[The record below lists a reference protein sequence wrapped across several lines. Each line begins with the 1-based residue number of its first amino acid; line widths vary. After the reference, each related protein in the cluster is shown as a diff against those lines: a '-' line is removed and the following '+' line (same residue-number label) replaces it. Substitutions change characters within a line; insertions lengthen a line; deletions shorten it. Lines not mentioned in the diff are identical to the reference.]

1 MRQMKI
7 SEVMNEV
14 ISTIKSD
21 KVHSYEYQQG
31 FDGNNVYKRL
41 PASEQTYSIKAVDD
55 MVANGT
61 WICPINTTATSPSFN
76 PCRNIVSIPCKDR
89 YSNKMDILTMFG
101 DEHMQSYYC
110 DLFHEMTHST
120 KKVEK
125 WSKQRKAGGKFGDR
139 DYAREELLA
148 ESTALVISK
157 LFGFSPS
164 ILKSSMA
171 YIYGWMTPMRE
182 DTSILQDTDLQHD
195 IMKAANII
203 IAHINKL
210 SNKPILPKL
219 I

>member
-1 MRQMKI
+1 MKI

-21 KVHSYEYQQG
+21 KVHSYDYQQG

-89 YSNKMDILTMFG
+89 YSNKMDIMTMFG
-101 DEHMQSYYC
+101 DEHMQSFYC

-157 LFGFSPS
+157 LFDFSPS
-164 ILKSSMA
+164 IQKSSIA
-171 YIYGWMTPMRE
+171 YIGGWLNALKG
-182 DTSILQDTDLQHD
+182 DTAILLDKELQDD
-195 IMKAANII
+195 IRKAANFII
-203 IAHINKL
+203 NRINL
-210 SNKPILPKL
+210 QCTKPILPKVM
-219 I
+219 